1 MDFHWKY
8 HNLVVTGSEMKVRC
22 RREKF
27 VPLFNL
33 IASFTSTRDVRP
45 ALQNVKMVADDN
57 KLVLTATDGNLGAQG
72 ELSVDD
78 GFVVESSGEAI
89 LPAKLL
95 RKILT
100 ETTDE
105 EIALELDGTT
115 LGVRGANF
123 RYQLTTWSANDFP
136 TVSAFEETAYHKIST
151 KSLSEMIR
159 RTSFA
164 TDAENA
170 HYSLGGV
177 LFDFAP
183 DRITSVA
190 TDGRR
195 LAFQTR
201 SAEAVGDHAP
211 ADTIVFPPKALNLI
225 ERAAGEVEEAL
236 IAIKEAQALIQ
247 LGNVVVSTTLM
258 EGRFPKW
265 RQIVPDKSGRIHVD
279 FIAGQL
285 ASAVR
290 QAEIVATEKKPGVW
304 FNFSSGKVSVAA
316 AGDEVGESNVDIP
329 IAYDGEASS
338 IRLDPRFLNEFFR
351 CLPAEETISFYFLQ
365 ADKATLFET
374 SDDYA
379 YVVMPLN

>member
-1 MDFHWKY
+1 M
-8 HNLVVTGSEMKVRC
+8 
-22 RREKF
+22 
-27 VPLFNL
+27 
-33 IASFTSTRDVRP
+33 
-45 ALQNVKMVADDN
+45 
-57 KLVLTATDGNLGAQG
+57 
-72 ELSVDD
+72 
-78 GFVVESSGEAI
+78 
-89 LPAKLL
+89 
-95 RKILT
+95 
-100 ETTDE
+100 
-105 EIALELDGTT
+105 
-115 LGVRGANF
+115 
-123 RYQLTTWSANDFP
+123 
-136 TVSAFEETAYHKIST
+136 
-151 KSLSEMIR
+151 
-159 RTSFA
+159 
-164 TDAENA
+164 
-170 HYSLGGV
+170 
-177 LFDFAP
+177 
-183 DRITSVA
+183 
-190 TDGRR
+190 
-195 LAFQTR
+195 
-201 SAEAVGDHAP
+201 
-211 ADTIVFPPKALNLI
+211 NLI

-265 RQIVPDKSGRIHVD
+265 RQIVPDKSGKIHVD

-304 FNFSSGKVSVAA
+304 FSFSSGKVSVAA